1 MCRAAYPKDNVA
13 ELLERARAV
22 YEAASS
28 TCEYCS
34 GVYIGKTCKFRMSKR
49 IGTHRQKAAGKPA
62 AVLMVALGS
71 FSVVD
76 IPDALVPFGEAAK
89 LSRYSQANHQCQR
102 ILQKLTRLEA
112 CHNSSQAE

>member
-1 MCRAAYPKDNVA
+1 MEKLRELKGALLSDALSFYLPEWTGELPFGELMCRAAYPKDNVA

-76 IPDALVPFGEAAK
+76 IPDALVPFG
-89 LSRYSQANHQCQR
+89 
-102 ILQKLTRLEA
+102 
-112 CHNSSQAE
+112 